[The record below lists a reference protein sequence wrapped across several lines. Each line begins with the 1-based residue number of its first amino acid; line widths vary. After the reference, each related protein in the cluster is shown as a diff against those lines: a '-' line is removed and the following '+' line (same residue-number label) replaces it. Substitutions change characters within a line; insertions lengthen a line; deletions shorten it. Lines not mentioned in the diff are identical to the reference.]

1 MGANLRRV
9 DIDAIFASET
19 PRRAFETIE
28 AQLLGEEIASA
39 EDEDARGRVLEA
51 LEAAFAEKVLLTP
64 EWLAAV
70 CDASPNY
77 LRPHGAATTSF
88 AISSAET
95 RLCALLI
102 GAFLPLAREERG
114 ALLVS
119 VIPSLADISL
129 LCALLCRIDRSEFD
143 LDRSGATPAI
153 GLESQ
158 GAGSE
163 RSLAASFF
171 ASYIEAARSG
181 LFARIARLANTG
193 GIWTQCAPSSIL
205 WFWFTSGQEQEA
217 YLFVKRS
224 MQDPR
229 TLGFVLELALES
241 GDAGDEIVA
250 VRRWSKIIDFNTL
263 EMRAVELVM
272 SSASRADRSRA
283 RRFLDAFAQGKSD
296 LFK

>member
-9 DIDAIFASET
+9 DIDAIFASEA
-19 PRRAFETIE
+19 PRRAFATIE
-28 AQLLGEEIASA
+28 ARLLGEIASA
-39 EDEDARGRVLEA
+39 EEVDARGRVLEA
-51 LEAAFAEKVLLTP
+51 LEASFAGPALLTP
-64 EWLAAV
+64 EWLAAI

-77 LRPHGAATTSF
+77 LRPRGAATTNF
-88 AISSAET
+88 AIYSAEA

-102 GAFLPLAREERG
+102 GALLPLAREERG
-114 ALLVS
+114 ALVCA

-129 LCALLCRIDRSEFD
+129 LCALLCRIDRGEFA
-143 LDRSGATPAI
+143 LDRSDATPAI
-153 GLESQ
+153 GFEAS

-163 RSLAASFF
+163 RGLAASFF
-171 ASYIEAARSG
+171 ASHIEAARSG
-181 LFARIARLANTG
+181 LFERIASLASSG
-193 GIWTQCAPSSIL
+193 GIWTQDAPASIL

-229 TLGFVLELALES
+229 TLGFVLELALEP
-241 GDAGDEIVA
+241 GDAGHEIVA

-263 EMRAVELVM
+263 ETRAVELLM

-296 LFK
+296 LFR